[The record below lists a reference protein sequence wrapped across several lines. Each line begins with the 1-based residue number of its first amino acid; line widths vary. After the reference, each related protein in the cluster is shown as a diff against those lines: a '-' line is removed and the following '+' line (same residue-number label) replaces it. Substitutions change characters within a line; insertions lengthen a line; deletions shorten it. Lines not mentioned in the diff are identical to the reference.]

1 VADTAGFSVRGW
13 RRYAA
18 LTFIAVWLA
27 IQVTVPLVQK
37 LGGDPFAP
45 RYRYARYSWAMFSRP
60 VPHFEVSIFRTRG
73 AGDREPVPGIDR
85 YVRGYRSPAPM
96 PMIAIYSS
104 DAEVLD
110 RFTRLV
116 TTLARDR
123 HDGYA
128 YVALIRWTAN
138 HPGGADSMEIRAD
151 AAP

>member
-1 VADTAGFSVRGW
+1 VVDTAGSRVQGW

-18 LTFIAVWLA
+18 LAFIGAWLGVQLA
-27 IQVTVPLVQK
+27 VPLVQK
-37 LGGDPFAP
+37 LGVDPFAP

-60 VPHFEVSIFRTRG
+60 VPRFEVSIFRTRG
-73 AGDREPVPGIDR
+73 AGEREPVPGIER

-104 DAEVLD
+104 DEEVLD

-116 TTLARDR
+116 STLARER

-128 YVALIRWTAN
+128 YVASIRWTAK
-138 HPGGADSMEIRAD
+138 HSGASDSVEIRAD